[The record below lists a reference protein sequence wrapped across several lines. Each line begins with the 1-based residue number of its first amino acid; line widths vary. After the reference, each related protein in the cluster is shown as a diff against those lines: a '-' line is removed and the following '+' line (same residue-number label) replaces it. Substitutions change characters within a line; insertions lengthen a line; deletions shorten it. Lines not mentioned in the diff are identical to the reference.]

1 MTFRDPLRDRSRPA
15 DTGITM
21 HQYSLDF
28 LIVAP
33 GHKFNNGACMEFA
46 AHDISFDMV
55 ANVIEAKAQNVMP
68 AML

>member
-1 MTFRDPLRDRSRPA
+1 
-15 DTGITM
+15 
-21 HQYSLDF
+21 
-28 LIVAP
+28 
-33 GHKFNNGACMEFA
+33 MEFA